1 MSKSG
6 ENDAKRTSEN
16 HFTSDSGF
24 HSGFQ
29 DSREILSS
37 PDIALGNPADKK
49 EFDSG
54 IVSNETAAIQI
65 TPFIPDFLKEAFKRT
80 TSHPAVDKY
89 FEQDETDGF
98 TWLHLAILN
107 SNWQAINTLITLASD
122 ASFLNIKNFHGQT
135 ALHLA
140 CFLNQKHA
148 CR

>member
-1 MSKSG
+1 MSKPG
-6 ENDAKRTSEN
+6 ENDAKKTSES

-37 PDIALGNPADKK
+37 PDIAVGNPTDKE

-54 IVSNETAAIQI
+54 IVSSETAAIQI

-80 TSHPAVDKY
+80 TSHPVIDKY

-98 TWLHLAILN
+98 TGLHLAILHEN
-107 SNWQAINTLITLASD
+107 CPAINTLISLASD
-122 ASFLNIKNFHGQT
+122 ASYLNIKNCHGQT

-140 CFLNQKHA
+140 CLLNQQKV